1 LEVQQ
6 LVINTPHGR
15 AFAVGLVW
23 ASEDHEAGRAS
34 ISKIEA
40 LGPVMMNTVQP
51 KTIADHIDSAAKELP
66 ASTYGL
72 GQTVSIRKLTKEAT
86 QILSKAFEKMPSS
99 FGTGFTLHE
108 LRGPSAAPNPDS
120 VFASREP
127 HFMLELIS
135 MVGNEE
141 DLKESEEWSTSLR
154 KELLQMEPG
163 NLLPGTYI
171 SLTPQGDVPLS
182 KIYGPDSN
190 YHDLL
195 DLKQKYDPQNVFSL
209 AVPRLI
215 QH

>member
-141 DLKESEEWSTSLR
+141 DLKESEEWSTTR
-154 KELLQMEPG
+154 KPSPR
-163 NLLPGTYI
+163 NVY
-171 SLTPQGDVPLS
+171 
-182 KIYGPDSN
+182 
-190 YHDLL
+190 LL
-195 DLKQKYDPQNVFSL
+195 DPTRRRTALQDIRSGLQL
-209 AVPRLI
+209 PRPAGSQAEI
-215 QH
+215 